1 MRASVRMAWRPQFL
15 ACIVLLLAGCRPSIG
30 PAPTPTSGP
39 TTEPVL
45 AATVTVTVATVT
57 VEPPTPSAEPT
68 LQAVVVE
75 CTVNARSL
83 RLRAAP
89 TTDAAI
95 ITGLPNGQPLTANN
109 HNPERTW
116 LAVQTPEGLSGW
128 VSAEFVTCAQ
138 PLDSL
143 PVATAAPATP

>member
-1 MRASVRMAWRPQFL
+1 MRAAVRMSRKPQFL
-15 ACIVLLLAGCRPSIG
+15 ACMILLLAGCRPSIG

-39 TTEPVL
+39 TSQPVL
-45 AATVTVTVATVT
+45 AATVTATIATVT
-57 VEPPTPSAEPT
+57 PEPPTPSAEPT
-68 LQAVVVE
+68 SQAVVVE

-95 ITGLPNGQPLTANN
+95 ITGLPSGQPLTANG
-109 HNPERTW
+109 HNPEGTW

-128 VSAEFVTCAQ
+128 VSAEFVSCAQ

-143 PVATAAPATP
+143 PVATAAPTP